1 MSAAPGGAVGG
12 AGGAAAGAAAGDA
25 AMGDPA
31 DAAGT
36 EAAGT
41 EAAETQAAQTD
52 AAVPDAAL
60 PDAPADAGGTGSDA
74 PSGTGMTGADAP
86 SGTAADM
93 TGPPAPE
100 AAAHGPRY
108 ALGQVS
114 GTGGSWATGPDL
126 LPADRLLDP
135 GSQELDRLLTS
146 EYEGSGHRTA
156 HAAALTL
163 IAVYA
168 GRVTAAAV
176 LQWALD
182 GRVPDLRAENVL
194 VRPSGHGI
202 GGVWLRRN
210 RMLTGAAT
218 AGLPAA
224 VRPGAAAPA
233 ALCGH
238 VGTSAGEQAS
248 ARPGPGSSTCLP
260 CFRAATLPL
269 LHRAVL
275 DEHLLPLADALHRR
289 TRAGLRQLRGGVA
302 HGCATALC
310 ASQADPDE
318 LALRWD
324 EFSARAPGGIGQLGE
339 VARVRRPDGTP
350 RLVYLRRTCCLY
362 YTSAEAVRCASC
374 CLTGRAERLRAYAAR
389 A

>member
-1 MSAAPGGAVGG
+1 MSA
-12 AGGAAAGAAAGDA
+12 
-25 AMGDPA
+25 
-31 DAAGT
+31 
-36 EAAGT
+36 
-41 EAAETQAAQTD
+41 
-52 AAVPDAAL
+52 
-60 PDAPADAGGTGSDA
+60 
-74 PSGTGMTGADAP
+74 
-86 SGTAADM
+86 
-93 TGPPAPE
+93 PAPE

-108 ALGQVS
+108 ALGHVS
-114 GTGGSWATGPDL
+114 QATGPDL

-135 GSQELDRLLTS
+135 GSPELDRLLTG

-218 AGLPAA
+218 AVLPATA
-224 VRPGAAAPA
+224 DRPGAVSAEATPA
-233 ALCGH
+233 TPCGH
-238 VGTSAGEQAS
+238 VQATAGDRAP
-248 ARPGPGSSTCLP
+248 ARPRPDSSPCP
-260 CFRAATLPL
+260 ACFRAATLPL

-310 ASQADPDE
+310 ASQADPSE

-324 EFSARAPGGIGQLGE
+324 EFSATAPGGIGHLGE